1 MACFRFKQI
10 KSSQNN
16 KLKDPYEMTLTQN
29 SRTPK
34 SLNISSSHDYTHR
47 DAQTSANLRIQVQV
61 ITSVL

>member
-1 MACFRFKQI
+1 
-10 KSSQNN
+10 
-16 KLKDPYEMTLTQN
+16 MTLTQN